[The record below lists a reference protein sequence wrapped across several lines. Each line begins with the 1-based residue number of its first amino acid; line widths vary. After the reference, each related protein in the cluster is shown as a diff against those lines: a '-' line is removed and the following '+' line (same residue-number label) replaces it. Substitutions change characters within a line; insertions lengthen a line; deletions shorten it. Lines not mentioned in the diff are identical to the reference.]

1 MSSTNAAS
9 PSRAIRSAASSSVTV
24 GSVSVMASAYSMT
37 SSSSAL
43 KVSRDSRHRGTAS
56 AFSADMPCWWPSQ

>member
-1 MSSTNAAS
+1 M
-9 PSRAIRSAASSSVTV
+9 TV